1 RGSNEGLDMKI
12 AFQGERGAY
21 SEEAIIRN
29 YGEEVEAIPKPSLR
43 DVFRAVEM
51 DEAEFGLL
59 PAENT
64 LEGSIT
70 QTYDLLLESDL
81 KIRGEV
87 ILRIVHC
94 LMANPGVALKEVRR
108 VYSHPQAL
116 RQCSHFI
123 ERNRLEEVPMYDT
136 AGSAKMIKEAGL
148 RDAAAIASR
157 RAAEIYGL
165 SILLEGIESNPEN
178 YTRFLIIGHEDH
190 PPTGRDKTTIAFKIE
205 HTPGS
210 LFRALKPFAELEVNL
225 TKIESRPIP
234 GRPWEYTFYLDL
246 EGHREDQR
254 VKLALKELEKASLYV
269 KILGSY
275 PRA

>member
-1 RGSNEGLDMKI
+1 MRI

-21 SEEAIIRN
+21 SEEAIIN
-29 YGEEVEAIPKPSLR
+29 HFGWEAEPIPKPSLK
-43 DVFRAVEM
+43 DAFRSVEM
-51 DEAEFGLL
+51 GEAEYGLV

-64 LEGSIT
+64 LEGSVT
-70 QTYDLLLESDL
+70 QTYDLLLESEL
-81 KIRGEV
+81 KIRGEA

-94 LMANPGVALKEVRR
+94 LMANPGVTLKDIRR

-136 AGSAKMIKEAGL
+136 AGSAKMIKEANL

-165 SILLEGIESNPEN
+165 NILSEHIESNPEN
-178 YTRFLIIGHEDH
+178 YTRFLIIGPEDY
-190 PPTGRDKTTIAFKIE
+190 PLTRRDKTTIAFKIE
-205 HTPGS
+205 HAPGT
-210 LFRALKPFAELEVNL
+210 LFRALKAFAKRGLNL

-246 EGHREDQR
+246 EGHREDQL
-254 VKLALKELEKASLYV
+254 VKLALKELEKASLYI

>member
-1 RGSNEGLDMKI
+1 MKV

-21 SEEAIIRN
+21 SEEAIIGHF
-29 YGEEVEAIPKPSLR
+29 GEGVEPIPKPSLR
-43 DVFRAVEM
+43 DVFRSVEM
-51 DEAEFGLL
+51 GEVEYGLV

-70 QTYDLLLESDL
+70 QTYDLLLESEL
-81 KIRGEV
+81 KIRGET

-94 LMANPGVALKEVRR
+94 LMANPGVSLRDVRR

-123 ERNRLEEVPMYDT
+123 ERNSLEEVPMYDT
-136 AGSAKMIKEAGL
+136 AGSAKMIKEANL

-165 SILLEGIESNPEN
+165 NILFEGIESNPEN

-205 HTPGS
+205 HAPGT
-210 LFRALKPFAELEVNL
+210 LFKALKGFAEGGVNL
-225 TKIESRPIP
+225 TKIESRPIL

-246 EGHREDQR
+246 EGHREDQP
-254 VKLALKELEKASLYV
+254 VKLALKELEKTSLYI

>member
-1 RGSNEGLDMKI
+1 MRI

-21 SEEAIIRN
+21 SEEAILKHF
-29 YGEEVEAIPKPSLR
+29 GAAAEPIPRRTLR
-43 DVFRAVEM
+43 DVFTSVERG
-51 DEAEFGLL
+51 EAEYGLL

-64 LEGSIT
+64 IEGSIT
-70 QTYDLLLESDL
+70 QTYDLLLESKL
-81 KIRGEV
+81 RIRGET

-94 LMANPGVALKEVRR
+94 LLANPGVSFQDIKR

-116 RQCSHFI
+116 AQCSRFI
-123 ERNRLEEVPMYDT
+123 ERSNLEGVAAYDT
-136 AGSAKMIKEAGL
+136 AGSAKMLKEGNI
-148 RDAAAIASR
+148 RDAAAIAGR

-165 SILLEGIESNPEN
+165 NILMEGIESNPEN
-178 YTRFLIIGHEDH
+178 YTRFLIIGPEDH
-190 PPTGRDKTTIAFKIE
+190 PPTGRDKTSVAFNLE
-205 HTPGS
+205 HSPGT
-210 LFRALKPFAELEVNL
+210 LFKALKGFAEQAINL

-246 EGHREDQR
+246 EGHREEEPI
-254 VKLALKELEKASLYV
+254 KLALDRLREASLKF

>member
-1 RGSNEGLDMKI
+1 MKI

-29 YGEEVEAIPKPSLR
+29 YGKEVEAIPKPSLR

-70 QTYDLLLESDL
+70 QTYDLLFESDL

-136 AGSAKMIKEAGL
+136 AGSAKMIKEASL

>member
-1 RGSNEGLDMKI
+1 
-12 AFQGERGAY
+12 
-21 SEEAIIRN
+21 
-29 YGEEVEAIPKPSLR
+29 
-43 DVFRAVEM
+43 
-51 DEAEFGLL
+51 
-59 PAENT
+59 
-64 LEGSIT
+64 
-70 QTYDLLLESDL
+70 
-81 KIRGEV
+81 
-87 ILRIVHC
+87 
-94 LMANPGVALKEVRR
+94 
-108 VYSHPQAL
+108 
-116 RQCSHFI
+116 
-123 ERNRLEEVPMYDT
+123 
-136 AGSAKMIKEAGL
+136 
-148 RDAAAIASR
+148 AIASR

>member
-1 RGSNEGLDMKI
+1 MRI

-21 SEEAIIRN
+21 SEEAVIR
-29 YGEEVEAIPKPSLR
+29 YFGESAEPIPQLSLTE
-43 DVFRAVEM
+43 VFRSVEM
-51 DEAEFGLL
+51 GMAEYGLV
-59 PAENT
+59 PAENS

-70 QTYDLLLESDL
+70 QTYDLLLESRL
-81 KIRGEV
+81 RIRGET

-94 LMANPGVALKEVRR
+94 LMANPGVTMRDVRR

-116 RQCSHFI
+116 RQCSLFI
-123 ERNRLEEVPMYDT
+123 EKNHLEEVPMHDT
-136 AGSAKMIKEAGL
+136 AGSARMLKERNL

-165 SILLEGIESNPEN
+165 RILLEGIESNPEN
-178 YTRFLIIGHEDH
+178 YTRFLIIAREDH
-190 PPTGRDKTTIAFKIE
+190 PKTGRDKTTIAFKIE
-205 HTPGS
+205 HLPGT
-210 LFRALKPFAELEVNL
+210 LFRALKGFAEREVNL

-246 EGHREDQR
+246 EGHREDER
-254 VKLALKELEKASLYV
+254 VKLALKELEKTSLYV

-275 PRA
+275 PKAIEN